1 MEKIEKIKKLA
12 STEADW
18 LRYYGYVES
27 RREEKFED
35 IGFYDRMSPIGYSKV
50 YTPLAVRCPM
60 GFVDSLDTEA
70 ANLISGPRN
79 HEKGIYTVLEFVIH
93 NKIDGYLSLIERV
106 KDNI

>member
-35 IGFYDRMSPIGYSKV
+35 IGFYDRMAPIGYSKV
-50 YTPLAVRCPM
+50 YTPLAIRCPM
-60 GFVDSLDTEA
+60 GFVDSLDPA
-70 ANLISGPRN
+70 AAELTSGPRN

-93 NKIDGYLSLIERV
+93 NKIDGYLEMIA
-106 KDNI
+106 NIKG